1 MKKAL
6 CSNHKKIVGLL
17 NTWWEPP
24 FTSPNCKVKDV
35 ELGGINKFLSGG
47 GSCNCNTHIHQHIST
62 THFAHNS
69 FLVWRLPLLLIHTHT
84 THFWIGGTNKFST
97 WGGSHSHKFHT
108 QHIFKA
114 TNKFLAW
121 KKLMLLQITT
131 HKHTKQIFDLVVA
144 KAPLNQNKSKAQL
157 PLLCKTHDVGR
168 NSSDLE
174 SLRWNLS
181 SSSLYVIT
189 IMLVVFIII
198 IINFG

>member
-1 MKKAL
+1 MTLAL
-6 CSNHKKIVGLL
+6 A
-17 NTWWEPP
+17 
-24 FTSPNCKVKDV
+24 
-35 ELGGINKFLSGG
+35 
-47 GSCNCNTHIHQHIST
+47 NCNTHIHQHIST

-69 FLVWRLPLLLIHTHT
+69 FLAWRLPLIHTHT
-84 THFWIGGTNKFST
+84 QHIFGLEAPTNFQLEVALTHSY
-97 WGGSHSHKFHT
+97 KFHT

-121 KKLMLLQITT
+121 KQLMLLQITT
-131 HKHTKQIFDLVVA
+131 HKHTKQKFDLVVA
-144 KAPLNQNKSKAQL
+144 KAPLNRNKSKAQL

-198 IINFG
+198 IKFG